1 MKHGQQIRIKRIL
14 QIKISSFYYF
24 INIFVGFLNL
34 NTILFFRKN
43 KPFMLTKGS
52 NKKKNISSNIISSLN
67 PKNLFTVSNEIV
79 SKFEKKK
86 KPFKA
91 NNQVNT
97 KLNNESPE
105 TLESTITTTT
115 SVSSAFISRA
125 FISKMSKIISLI

>member
-1 MKHGQQIRIKRIL
+1 
-14 QIKISSFYYF
+14 
-24 INIFVGFLNL
+24 
-34 NTILFFRKN
+34 
-43 KPFMLTKGS
+43 MLTKGS